1 MSTPVQAFPSSG
13 EMIQRIRDHESE
25 QNRTPIEES
34 INRSLTEYELDGSDD
49 TTVKEELLQL
59 PSDEDKQGTGR
70 RHDRC
75 HHRSWIRFIQERTG
89 KNCGCGHSRE
99 EDKGLGG
106 ESPWDRRYELDEGKT
121 YRNDQG

>member
-1 MSTPVQAFPSSG
+1 
-13 EMIQRIRDHESE
+13 MIQDMRDWQSE

-49 TTVKEELLQL
+49 TTESEELLQL

-70 RHDRC
+70 RYDRC

-89 KNCGCGHSRE
+89 KDCGCGHTRE
-99 EDKGLGG
+99 ENEGLGG
-106 ESPWDRRYELDEGKT
+106 ESPWDRRNELDERET